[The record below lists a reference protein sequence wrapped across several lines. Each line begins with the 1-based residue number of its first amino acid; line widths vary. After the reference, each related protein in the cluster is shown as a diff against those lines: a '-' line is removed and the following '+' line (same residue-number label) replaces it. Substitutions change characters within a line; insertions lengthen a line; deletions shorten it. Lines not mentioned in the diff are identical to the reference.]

1 MEIVA
6 QPVPFFYY
14 QPVAPSTRAHENRDT
29 NFRKRIDGSTLIAE
43 PWRETG
49 VWVKVFQMAW
59 GLGLEPRFSD
69 SKSDVL
75 PIRRPPNKERKWL
88 GDQESNLDSQIQ
100 NLMSYQLDDPQNQ
113 SAPAGR
119 YPPGRLSRRQT
130 TPAFNDVKARYI
142 IRCWPIFI
150 SNKHNRLSRPRQAVR
165 LIV

>member
-1 MEIVA
+1 M
-6 QPVPFFYY
+6 QRL
-14 QPVAPSTRAHENRDT
+14 S
-29 NFRKRIDGSTLIAE
+29 
-43 PWRETG
+43 
-49 VWVKVFQMAW
+49 VFQLAW

-75 PIRRPPNKERKWL
+75 PIRRPPNTERKWL

-100 NLMSYQLDDPQNQ
+100 NLMSYQLDDPQIQ

-119 YPPGRLSRRQT
+119 CLLGRLSRRQT

-150 SNKHNRLSRPRQAVR
+150 SNKHNHLSQPRQALKLTSIR
-165 LIV
+165 QKLPHCEQ